1 MEKCGVCP
9 DRETC
14 EYSEVD
20 DEEQQEEE
28 EIDEEELK
36 ESAQP
41 TPWTMPE
48 IYAAATTA
56 NCSPCTGHCQTL
68 HSFTSSLIHCPSSLS
83 ANH

>member
-41 TPWTMPE
+41 NPWTMPE
-48 IYAAATTA
+48 IYAAATAA
-56 NCSPCTGHCQTL
+56 NCPQCNAHCSPPTAHQELTAIREAAT
-68 HSFTSSLIHCPSSLS
+68 H
-83 ANH
+83 